1 MRKIAATLLLITVCF
16 GPNMVYADAATS
28 KHKHS
33 SRAPVSFKAASMAKA
48 TSAHWRA
55 AEVLA

>member
-28 KHKHS
+28 KHKHFVA
-33 SRAPVSFKAASMAKA
+33 RACEFQGRLYGEGDFCS
-48 TSAHWRA
+48 
-55 AEVLA
+55 LACR